1 MKILIADKVHPS
13 AISGLENLGH
23 EVTLNPACTSDDL
36 HEHLAGVEA
45 LNHDGEG
52 VLLLVHFTN
61 LVGMDKAS
69 RKFVNTEKMVLAHK
83 ACAMYVT
90 SPLAKLIANF
100 FLGINR
106 PNFII
111 SSFTDEDS
119 AKKWLLK
126 QKSFN

>member
-1 MKILIADKVHPS
+1 MIKEIRTSNELLTLDNDGVVHLRFPEKTTHDINS
-13 AISGLENLGH
+13 IK
-23 EVTLNPACTSDDL
+23 
-36 HEHLAGVEA
+36 EHLAGVEA

>member
-1 MKILIADKVHPS
+1 MIKEIRTSNELLTLDNEGEFHLKFPEKTTHDINSIK
-13 AISGLENLGH
+13 EN
-23 EVTLNPACTSDDL
+23 
-36 HEHLAGVEA
+36 LAGVEE
-45 LNHDGEG
+45 LDDDGNG
-52 VLLLVHFTN
+52 VLLLVHFSN

-106 PNFII
+106 PNFVI

-126 QKSFN
+126 QK

>member
-1 MKILIADKVHPS
+1 MMVKVY
-13 AISGLENLGH
+13 
-23 EVTLNPACTSDDL
+23 
-36 HEHLAGVEA
+36 
-45 LNHDGEG
+45 
-52 VLLLVHFTN
+52 LLLVHFTN

-69 RKFVNTEKMVLAHK
+69 RKFVNTEKMVS
-83 ACAMYVT
+83 CAMYVT

-119 AKKWLLK
+119 AK
-126 QKSFN
+126 SGC

>member
-1 MKILIADKVHPS
+1 MIKEIRTSNELLTLDNEGVVHLKFPEKTTHDINS
-13 AISGLENLGH
+13 IK
-23 EVTLNPACTSDDL
+23 
-36 HEHLAGVEA
+36 EHLASVEE
-45 LNHDGEG
+45 LDDDGNG
-52 VLLLVHFTN
+52 VLLLVHFSN

-69 RKFVNTEKMVLAHK
+69 RKFVNTKKMVVAHK

-106 PNFII
+106 PNFVI

-119 AKKWLLK
+119 AKQWLLK
-126 QKSFN
+126 QK

>member
-1 MKILIADKVHPS
+1 MIKEIRTSNELFTLDNEGEVHLKFPEKTTHDINS
-13 AISGLENLGH
+13 IK
-23 EVTLNPACTSDDL
+23 
-36 HEHLAGVEA
+36 EHLAGVEE
-45 LNHDGEG
+45 LDDDGNG
-52 VLLLVHFTN
+52 VLLLVHFSN

-83 ACAMYVT
+83 ACAMYLT

-106 PNFII
+106 PNFVI

-126 QKSFN
+126 QK

>member
-1 MKILIADKVHPS
+1 MIKEIRTSNELLTLDNEGVVHLKFPEKTTHDINS
-13 AISGLENLGH
+13 IK
-23 EVTLNPACTSDDL
+23 
-36 HEHLAGVEA
+36 EHLAGVEE
-45 LNHDGEG
+45 LDYDGNG
-52 VLLLVHFTN
+52 VLLLVHFSN

-106 PNFII
+106 PNFVI

-126 QKSFN
+126 QK